1 MKSVS
6 IKPVLFFISITLIAN
21 AGCFLL
27 LYLSQFSQEGNPFT
41 QLPLA
46 VVILFGALF
55 TGLIYPLGKLLKEQG
70 ANLWLVAAISLAV
83 NALVALV
90 LNRITL
96 SSPAGSI
103 DAIGGAWWYIIAPFT
118 AMSLAHFYT
127 HVFKRHA
134 GLLTAMT
141 VYIVCTLLANFTF
154 DSFLPLPQ
162 IGLISVGTL
171 FFGITFT
178 QRDRVHQY
186 GRRQAYLMIF
196 IAAIANVALAL
207 ALETPLRFV
216 AVSFAAIVISEVADT
231 EVYQRFIKQ
240 SWITRVAASNAVS
253 IPLDTIIFTVFAFYG
268 QPWATV
274 SWMLEVI
281 ATDIIVKLLVGFLAA
296 IRLVGNRSKLSP
308 AISTS

>member
-1 MKSVS
+1 MKFKP
-6 IKPVLFFISITLIAN
+6 IKAALAFILVTLIAN
-21 AGCFLL
+21 LGCFLL

-41 QLPLA
+41 QLPLT

-55 TGLIYPLGKLLKEQG
+55 TGLTFPLGKLLKEQD
-70 ANLWLVAAISLAV
+70 ANLWLVAAISLFV
-83 NALVALV
+83 NMLAAL
-90 LNRITL
+90 TL
-96 SSPAGSI
+96 DKVSINSPAESI
-103 DAIGGAWWYIIAPFT
+103 DTIAGAWWYILAPIT
-118 AMSLAHFYT
+118 AISLAHFYT
-127 HVFKRHA
+127 HIFKKHA

-186 GRRQAYLMIF
+186 GRWKAYLMIF
-196 IAAIANVALAL
+196 IAAITNVILAL
-207 ALETPLRFV
+207 ILETPLRFV
-216 AVSFAAIVISEVADT
+216 AVSFMAIVISEVADT
-231 EVYQRFIKQ
+231 EVYQHFIKQ
-240 SWITRVAASNAVS
+240 SWITRVAASNAIS

-268 QPWATV
+268 QPWATA

-281 ATDIIVKLLVGFLAA
+281 VTDIAVKLVVGFLAA
-296 IRLVGNRSKLSP
+296 IRLVGNRGKISP
-308 AISTS
+308 AVAT